1 MSPQPDTKKAPGAI
15 PRSAAWRSAFRH
27 TSQPTNTGS
36 LGMDGSPW
44 ALDQNTSS
52 PSSPGHLVQC
62 AVGYHVNIYDLSV
75 LLLVT
80 FVVLDAFLP
89 REQTGRTIDRMIAFI
104 AALMFVATVDFVV
117 SSLLVGR
124 RVVERVLLLPI
135 ALVGFVGFKPSTPD
149 GAS

>member
-1 MSPQPDTKKAPGAI
+1 
-15 PRSAAWRSAFRH
+15 
-27 TSQPTNTGS
+27 
-36 LGMDGSPW
+36 
-44 ALDQNTSS
+44 
-52 PSSPGHLVQC
+52 
-62 AVGYHVNIYDLSV
+62 VGYHVNIYDLSV